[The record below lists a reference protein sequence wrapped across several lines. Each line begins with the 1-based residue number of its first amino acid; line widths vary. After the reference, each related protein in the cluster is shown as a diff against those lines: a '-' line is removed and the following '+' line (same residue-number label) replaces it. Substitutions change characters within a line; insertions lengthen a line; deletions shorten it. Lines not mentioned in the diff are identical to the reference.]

1 MNMLLAI
8 VVVFGGIAVMW
19 YLRDRIVGS
28 ITKAD
33 ELVAAVTSAPKELPL
48 AASGKEGKE
57 DAPQES
63 HYGER
68 FFS

>member
-1 MNMLLAI
+1 MNILLAI
-8 VVVFGGIAVMW
+8 VVVFGGTAVMW

-33 ELVAAVTSAPKELPL
+33 ELVAAVTFAPKELPL
-48 AASGKEGKE
+48 ASSGKEDKE
-57 DAPQES
+57 DVPQES

-68 FFS
+68 FFG